1 VIELFDTSALILAA
15 REPRAGR
22 ILADA
27 LAADEVA
34 LSEPVLLEYLNG
46 ARNAAE
52 YGRIETALRAARLV
66 ETTPADWQ
74 RALAV
79 HRELAGSGPGHQRS
93 VRLPDLIIAAAAE
106 REGLPIV
113 HYDADY
119 DRIAAITGQA
129 SRWVVPRGFDQRR
142 V

>member
-34 LSEPVLLEYLNG
+34 LSEPILIEYLNG
-46 ARNAAE
+46 ARNASE
-52 YGRIETALRAARLV
+52 YDRIEAALRATRIV
-66 ETTPADWQ
+66 PTTAPDWE
-74 RALAV
+74 RALDV
-79 HRELAGSGPGHQRS
+79 HRELARRGAGHQRS
-93 VRLPDLIIAAAAE
+93 VRLPDLIIAAVAA
-106 REGLPIV
+106 REQLPIV

-129 SRWVVPRGFDQRR
+129 TRWVVPRGE

>member
-15 REPRAGR
+15 RVRSIGEA
-22 ILADA
+22 LADA
-27 LAADEVA
+27 VAADELA

-52 YGRIETALRAARLV
+52 YGRFERGLRAARLIR
-66 ETTPADWQ
+66 TTTDDWD
-74 RALAV
+74 RALEV
-79 HRELAGSGPGHQRS
+79 HRSLAETGPGLQRS
-93 VRLPDLIIAAAAE
+93 VRIPDLIIAAVAE
-106 REGLPIV
+106 RNDLPIV

-119 DRIAAITGQA
+119 DRIASVTGQTT
-129 SRWVVPRGFDQRR
+129 RWVAPRGS

>member
-1 VIELFDTSALILAA
+1 MIELFHTSALILAA

-74 RALAV
+74 RAIAV
-79 HRELAGSGPGHQRS
+79 HRELAGSGPGHQRTAGC
-93 VRLPDLIIAAAAE
+93 P
-106 REGLPIV
+106 
-113 HYDADY
+113 
-119 DRIAAITGQA
+119 T
-129 SRWVVPRGFDQRR
+129 
-142 V
+142 

>member
-1 VIELFDTSALILAA
+1 MIELFDTSALILAA
-15 REPRAGR
+15 RQAKAGQ

-34 LSEPVLLEYLNG
+34 LSEPILIEYLNG

-52 YGRIETALRAARLV
+52 YERIDLALRATRMV

-74 RALAV
+74 QALDV
-79 HRELAGSGPGHQRS
+79 HRKLARSGPGRQRS
-93 VRLPDLIIAAAAE
+93 VRLPDLIIAAVAA
-106 REGLPIV
+106 REGLPVV

-119 DRIAAITGQA
+119 DRIAGITGQA
-129 SRWVVPRGFDQRR
+129 TRWVIPRGEA
-142 V
+142 